1 MTSSPQL
8 HVEMS
13 PGTELGL
20 RGAVQGSTWDHSNL
34 PQAQVLPR
42 RGPEGCLIWLAW
54 WGLEPGHQEDG
65 GPPAGKGLCPGKA
78 EEGYKQV
85 LRLHLEKG
93 HSHLRVLTSSATGRP
108 DAQHLVG
115 SQGRL
120 RVSWTI
126 SGNTQSHVAMSG
138 PAVRCLIAAYSQSG
152 TGWGDPESLVFLP
165 PHSSLISAMS
175 WDAQGLLVGWGG
187 EWRGCCQ
194 DVPPGDWVDKLGS
207 SVLGSG
213 HSLCQAT
220 EAASAVCS

>member
-1 MTSSPQL
+1 MTSSSQL

-65 GPPAGKGLCPGKA
+65 GPPAGKGLCSGKA
-78 EEGYKQV
+78 EEGYKQA

-120 RVSWTI
+120 
-126 SGNTQSHVAMSG
+126 
-138 PAVRCLIAAYSQSG
+138 
-152 TGWGDPESLVFLP
+152 
-165 PHSSLISAMS
+165 
-175 WDAQGLLVGWGG
+175 QGLLDHFWKHTEPCSHVRARCEMPHCSLLLEWDRVGRPRQPSLCTPTFFPDICHVLGCSGALGGLGG
-187 EWRGCCQ
+187 EWLGCCQ